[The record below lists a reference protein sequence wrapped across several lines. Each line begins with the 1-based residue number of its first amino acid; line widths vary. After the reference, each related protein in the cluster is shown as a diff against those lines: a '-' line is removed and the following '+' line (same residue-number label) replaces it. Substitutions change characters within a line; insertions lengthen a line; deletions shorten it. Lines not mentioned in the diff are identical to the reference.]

1 MALKKEI
8 IRTLALITQVGLS
21 MLAPVL
27 LCILLG
33 IFLQKRFSVDLM
45 LLLIIL
51 GLLAGCRNSWKLL
64 TEMRRTNADK
74 SEDKSGD
81 GEA

>member
-33 IFLQKRFSVDLM
+33 IFIQKQFSVDLM
-45 LLLIIL
+45 LLWIIL
-51 GLLAGCRNSWKLL
+51 GILAGCRNSWKLL
-64 TEMRRTNADK
+64 SQILKSDK
-74 SEDKSGD
+74 HK
-81 GEA
+81 